1 MVVHLQ
7 ARSRYEQ
14 MLAKSATAAICA
26 SADHIIV
33 SWNTAAETLFG
44 HSAEYAIGKPLSIII
59 PHAKRADH
67 SAGFD
72 RAVRK
77 NKTHLSGKST
87 DVLALHADG
96 HEIPV
101 ELSLSMWFEAGIPM
115 FGALMRDISDR
126 HTAQQYLQYIAHR
139 DPVTTLPNRFAMQR
153 KITDEL
159 NSAPC
164 ALLLLD
170 LDDFKQVNDTLGHSV
185 GDQLLASVSMRLT
198 EAVGDSGYVA
208 RLGGDEFAILIPAC
222 ANPIEVSAVTDK
234 IFEALNVACNLAGQ
248 SIFASTSIGI
258 AMAPGDATD
267 VEQLMSNADLALY
280 AAKND
285 GGSKRTFFTRALQSG
300 AERMRKLSVDLRQAF
315 ANNEFEIWYQPQF
328 SAENLQISG
337 VEALLRWNHPEHG
350 ILLPHTFMEV
360 LDKSVIAEEVG
371 NWVINEA
378 CAAAANWNCIEQ
390 TPLRVAVNLFP
401 AQLCT
406 GRLYEVVTTALAH
419 HGIRAAQLE
428 LEITENTVLRHNKNG
443 IKDLAKLRKL
453 GVGIAFDDF
462 GTGFASLSLLQKYPL
477 TRLKIDRSFIAKIDK
492 NVGDE
497 AIVTAVVA
505 MAKSLGL
512 TVIAEGIETV
522 RQEAV
527 VRRTG
532 CNEVQG
538 YLYGRPVSSNTF
550 CSKWVLNNKPGRSEF
565 DRAAAS

>member
-59 PHAKRADH
+59 PHAKRSEH
-67 SAGFD
+67 RAGFD

-96 HEIPV
+96 HEMPV

-115 FGALMRDISDR
+115 FGALVRDISDR

-153 KITDEL
+153 KVMNEIA
-159 NSAPC
+159 SAPC

-185 GDQLLASVSMRLT
+185 GDQLLASVAGRLND
-198 EAVGDSGYVA
+198 AVGDLGVVG
-208 RLGGDEFAILIPAC
+208 RLGGDEFAILLPAC
-222 ANPIEVSAVTDK
+222 ANPLDVSVVADK
-234 IFEALNVACNLAGQ
+234 IFDALDIAFNLAGQ
-248 SIFASTSIGI
+248 SIYASTSIGI

-285 GGSKRTFFTRALQSG
+285 GGSKRTFFTRALQNG
-300 AERMRKLSVDLRQAF
+300 AEKLSKLSSDLRQAF
-315 ANNEFEIWYQPQF
+315 ANDEFKIWYQPQF

-337 VEALLRWNHPEHG
+337 VEALLRWNHPIHG
-350 ILLPHTFMEV
+350 LLLPHTFMEV
-360 LDKSVIAEEVG
+360 LDKSVVADEVG
-371 NWVINEA
+371 NWVISEA
-378 CAAAANWNCIEQ
+378 CATAAEWNRFSQ
-390 TPLRVAVNLFP
+390 TPLRMAVNLFP

-406 GRLYEVVTTALAH
+406 GRLDDVVTTALARH
-419 HGIRAAQLE
+419 NISAKQLE

-477 TRLKIDRSFIAKIDK
+477 TRLKIDRSFVAGIDQ

-512 TVIAEGIETV
+512 AVIAEGIETV
-522 RQEAV
+522 SQEAV

-538 YLYGRPVSSNTF
+538 YLYGRALPADEF
-550 CSKWVLNNKPGRSEF
+550 LSKWLKG
-565 DRAAAS
+565 DLWAAYSA